1 MVFFIKTKAMLSVL
15 AGTVI
20 GACGMFAVSS
30 ETEAQLSDVVVENNI
45 ETEISTPVIEPTV
58 HAGVDETRTINVGGV
73 DRTYRIHVPDGKL
86 HVGGVVP
93 VVFVA
98 HYYHGTA
105 EKMQKVTGFND
116 VEAVIVYLQGV
127 DNAWA
132 PAPYAKTSSE
142 EDLAYFDAVRK
153 EISRDF
159 PVSRGNTFIVGFSN
173 GGGFAMHVRCNRP
186 SVVGG
191 VATVSAAFYD
201 DVLQGCAAMPVKHV
215 DIHGDNDPI
224 LSYDGGIRYGHS
236 YWGVDDVMR
245 EVAGFNSCIAYVDES
260 VHVGRVRRWNSCV
273 ADLKQIKIVGGGHD
287 WGVVSKNDS
296 SPSFATR
303 EIVEFFGLGFVV

>member
-1 MVFFIKTKAMLSVL
+1 MFFIKTKAVLSVL

-30 ETEAQLSDVVVENNI
+30 ETEVQLSDAVVENRV
-45 ETEISTPVIEPTV
+45 ETEIYSPKVEPAM
-58 HAGVDETRTINVGGV
+58 HMGVDETRTVNVGGV
-73 DRTYRIHVPDGKL
+73 DRTYRVHVPDGQL

-116 VEAVIVYLQGV
+116 VKAVVVYLQGV

-153 EISRDF
+153 EISREYL
-159 PVSRGNTFIVGFSN
+159 VSRENTFIAGFSN
-173 GGGFAMHVRCNRP
+173 GGGFAMYVRCNLP
-186 SVVGG
+186 NAVGG

-201 DVLQGCAAMPVKHV
+201 DVLQGCAALPVKQI
-215 DIHGDNDPI
+215 DIHGDNDSI
-224 LSYDGGIRYGHS
+224 LSYAGGTRYKHS

-260 VHVGRVRRWNSCV
+260 VSVGRVRRWNACV
-273 ADLKQIKIVGGGHD
+273 ADLEQVKIDGGGHD

-303 EIVEFFGLGFVV
+303 EIVEFFGLNFVG